1 MYKCCRNCDFSNYY
15 GVNNLGYIC
24 QKGMTPEQ
32 TIATSF
38 QRTMPGPGVESVQPI
53 KTPKSPP
60 TNPQVGMMRA
70 YK

>member
-1 MYKCCRNCDFSNYY
+1 MYKCCRNCDVTNYH
-15 GVNNLGYIC
+15 GVDPPYIC

-32 TIATSF
+32 TIATSL
-38 QRTMPGPGVESVQPI
+38 QRTMPGPGVESQQPI
-53 KTPKSPP
+53 NTPKSPP